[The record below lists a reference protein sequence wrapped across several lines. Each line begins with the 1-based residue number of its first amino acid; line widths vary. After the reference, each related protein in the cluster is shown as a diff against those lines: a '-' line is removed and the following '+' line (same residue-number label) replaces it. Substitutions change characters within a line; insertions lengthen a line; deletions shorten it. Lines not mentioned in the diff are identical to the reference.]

1 MYHPRTDITHKYGYK
16 PVDFIKHLATTTLI
30 VLVLTSLFSAV
41 FHEPIRPILTIKK
54 VATATPVMFEQVA
67 LRALNGTGHIAN
79 YGPPYNHGTGYV
91 EDPIQSFVGIIH
103 PIDVPKTFV
112 IQPLQ
117 RAAYL
122 NPRIHTTLDQFM
134 AASPF
139 QQTQWEKAYLTALTR
154 AHDASG
160 RVVVPAGT
168 YGPIAPMMNDL
179 LALGKSG
186 MMAGTLDRSPADYS
200 FDNMNSLL
208 FLQGEPLHAEA
219 KRLQLL
225 GNQYGIIHEERAPY
239 PGPWWMTIVTVIYQI
254 PFIAQSPAADALALS
269 SGLLLFLILVFAPW
283 IPIINRLPRYLAVHR
298 LIWRDYYQTHQK
310 SS

>member
-1 MYHPRTDITHKYGYK
+1 MYHPRTDITHKYVYK
-16 PVDFIKHLATTTLI
+16 PTDFIKHLASTTI
-30 VLVLTSLFSAV
+30 VVLVITSLFSAV

-54 VATATPVMFEQVA
+54 VATATPVMFQKVA
-67 LRALNGTGHIAN
+67 LRALNGQGHIAN

-91 EDPIQSFVGIIH
+91 EDPIQTFVGVIH
-103 PIDVPKTFV
+103 PINVPKTFV

-122 NPRIHTTLDQFM
+122 NPQINTALRQFD

-139 QQTQWEKAYLTALTR
+139 RQKQWENAYATALNSAR
-154 AHDASG
+154 VVQG
-160 RVVVPAGT
+160 RVVVPTGN
-168 YGPIAPMMNDL
+168 YGPIAPMMMNL
-179 LALGKSG
+179 LSLGKSG

-208 FLQGEPLHAEA
+208 FLQGAPLHAEA

-225 GNQYGIIHEERAPY
+225 GTQYGIIHEERTPY

-254 PFIAQSPAADALALS
+254 PFIAKSPAADALALI

-283 IPIINRLPRYLAVHR
+283 IPIINRLPRYLGIHR
-298 LIWRDYYQTHQK
+298 LIWRHYYHTHQK
-310 SS
+310 P